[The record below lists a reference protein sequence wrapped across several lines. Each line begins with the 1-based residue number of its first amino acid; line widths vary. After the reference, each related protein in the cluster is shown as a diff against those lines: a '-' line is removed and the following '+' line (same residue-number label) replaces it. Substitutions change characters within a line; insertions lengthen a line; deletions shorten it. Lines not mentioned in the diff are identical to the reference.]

1 MQIHDRLVQMAIY
14 YPVTDQKDGSYMT
27 ITSDSGIQFMFIFF
41 LSGLSQ
47 MLVDQSFWQ
56 SAIAAKPT
64 AAAKVSSNALH
75 LALPALDTLCKCL
88 PVMAQG
94 FRDALVLISVFCSSD
109 MVSSSC
115 HL

>member
-64 AAAKVSSNALH
+64 AAAKVISNALVWPC
-75 LALPALDTLCKCL
+75 LLLDAICRVVL
-88 PVMAQG
+88 VMA
-94 FRDALVLISVFCSSD
+94 
-109 MVSSSC
+109 
-115 HL
+115 

>member
-1 MQIHDRLVQMAIY
+1 MSVQIHDRLVQMALY
-14 YPVTDQKDGSYMT
+14 YPVADQKDGSYMT

-64 AAAKVSSNALH
+64 AAARVRAPMLLHKLAHDMLTGCAL
-75 LALPALDTLCKCL
+75 LLWLSQRLFDLMLC
-88 PVMAQG
+88 
-94 FRDALVLISVFCSSD
+94 
-109 MVSSSC
+109 
-115 HL
+115 H

>member
-1 MQIHDRLVQMAIY
+1 MPVQDNRYACQSLDRNRARGLLMQIHDRLVQMAIY

-64 AAAKVSSNALH
+64 AAAKVISNALVWPC
-75 LALPALDTLCKCL
+75 LLLDAICRFVL
-88 PVMAQG
+88 VMA
-94 FRDALVLISVFCSSD
+94 
-109 MVSSSC
+109 
-115 HL
+115 

>member
-1 MQIHDRLVQMAIY
+1 MSVQIHDRLVQMAIY
-14 YPVTDQKDGSYMT
+14 YPVADQKDGSYMT

-64 AAAKVSSNALH
+64 AAARVGAPDAPLQALTCM
-75 LALPALDTLCKCL
+75 LTACTLLPRLSQRMINPILE
-88 PVMAQG
+88 P
-94 FRDALVLISVFCSSD
+94 
-109 MVSSSC
+109 
-115 HL
+115 

>member
-1 MQIHDRLVQMAIY
+1 MSVQIHDRLVQMALY
-14 YPVTDQKDGSYMT
+14 YPVADQKDGSYMT

-64 AAAKVSSNALH
+64 AAARVRAL
-75 LALPALDTLCKCL
+75 TRLCKLSHGMLTVCA
-88 PVMAQG
+88 PSFG
-94 FRDALVLISVFCSSD
+94 
-109 MVSSSC
+109 
-115 HL
+115 